1 MKRRI
6 NMLFNLMVAAALL
19 GACAEEPNPDYTPA
33 APDETPTEIDRTAFA
48 RGADISWVTQLESE
62 GNTFAT
68 ADGVTMECTA
78 LMKTLGMNAIRLR
91 VWVDPEGGWCS
102 EGDVLVK
109 ARRAQAL
116 GMRLMIDFH
125 YSDTWADPGK
135 QVIPAAWLS
144 LDVEGLKKAVADHTR
159 EVLSLLKENGVEVE
173 WVQVGNETTNGMLR
187 HLSLKDDGT
196 AGEESSVGGGLS
208 SHPANYAA
216 YTTAGY
222 DAVKEVYPDAKVI
235 VHVDRGYNAAYARNV
250 FNVLEANGGK
260 YDIIGLSLYPGSDW
274 ESLTQSC
281 VDNITTL
288 YNEFGHDVMICEV
301 GMPWDDAPTA
311 REMLSYLIEHSR
323 ATGHCLGVFYWEP
336 EAPAG
341 YNGGYALGA
350 FDNGRPTEALDAFKE

>member
-1 MKRRI
+1 MKRKKD
-6 NMLFNLMVAAALL
+6 MLLTMLAAALL
-19 GACAEEPNPDYTPA
+19 MGGCAEEPNPDYTPA
-33 APDETPTEIDRTAFA
+33 EPAAPVEIDRTAFA

-135 QVIPAAWLS
+135 QVIPAAWLD
-144 LDVEGLKKAVADHTR
+144 LDAEGLKQAVADHTK
-159 EVLSLLKENGVEVE
+159 EVLSLLKANGVEVE

-187 HLSLKDDGT
+187 HLSLNADGT
-196 AGEESSVGGGLS
+196 AGEESTVGGGLRS
-208 SHPANYAA
+208 NPANYAA
-216 YTTAGY
+216 FTTAGY
-222 DAVKEVYPDAKVI
+222 DAVKEIYPDAKVI
-235 VHVDRGYNAAYARNV
+235 VHVDRGHDVSYARNV
-250 FNVLEANGGK
+250 FNKLEANGGK

-274 ESLTQSC
+274 ESSTESC
-281 VDNITTL
+281 VGNITTL

-301 GMPWDDAPTA
+301 GMPWDDAAKA
-311 REMLSYLIEHSR
+311 REMLTYLITNSR

-341 YNGGYALGA
+341 YNGGYTLGA

>member
-1 MKRRI
+1 MKRKRD
-6 NMLFNLMVAAALL
+6 MLLSLMAAALL
-19 GACAEEPNPDYTPA
+19 MGGCAAEPNPDYTPA
-33 APDETPTEIDRTAFA
+33 EPEAPIEIDRTAFA

-78 LMKTLGMNAIRLR
+78 LMKSLGMNAIRLR
-91 VWVDPEGGWCS
+91 VWVNPEEGWCS
-102 EGDVLVK
+102 ESDVLVK

-125 YSDTWADPGK
+125 YSDTWADPAK

-159 EVLSLLKENGVEVE
+159 EVLTLLKENGVEVE

-187 HLSLKDDGT
+187 HLSLTDDGE
-196 AGEESSVGGGLS
+196 AGEESPVGGSLRN
-208 SHPANYAA
+208 HPANYAA

-235 VHVDRGYNAAYARNV
+235 VHVDRGQNADFARNV
-250 FNVLEANGGK
+250 FNVLEDNGGK

-274 ESLTQSC
+274 ESLTQAC

-301 GMPWDDAPTA
+301 GMPWNDAPTA

-341 YNGGYALGA
+341 YNGGYSLGA